1 MGKFKINNKYGFQ
14 DNDHNVIIP
23 AIYDALP
30 YSLED
35 RNVVRKNGKCGVIS
49 REGDVIIDFIHDDI
63 IKLKDGLYSVRHN
76 ISHDQWEC
84 YVIDELGSIIVQN
97 GYKNIYNV
105 GRYIQCFKEA
115 FYEFHSFSSEANR
128 YSYKWQKDGVVYDV
142 NGNLIREGKAIE
154 DLGTILL
161 FDVESKVIAFDVNE
175 RRLLLNVYDEFHQLT
190 ENRYI
195 VRKSTEDGNWF
206 FGVINKFEEIII
218 PFDYKY
224 IKGHNKF
231 IQCFKDAECEKE
243 YHKSLNNHYTYENFK
258 DEIWYNTDGILIHE
272 GKANYLFNSL
282 LAVQSNNKWGV
293 KNSSNQRIV
302 NFFYDAISFISE
314 NIIICKDSNIG
325 LLGENGNLII
335 SPSYKKI
342 ESVNVQEGI
351 YHDWHGKLY
360 DCYSHEYF
368 YDTNGCNFNW
378 KGEKLDRLY
387 HKEISVNDR
396 GNILKSGE
404 SFFSIENTIIL
415 STSNYSELFS
425 VKTGI
430 IPNSRYEEIHQLTNL
445 SFCVKQN
452 GLYGIYRVDTEELII
467 PCEYDSSSRYHASE
481 ARSIHHD

>member
-161 FDVESKVIAFDVNE
+161 FDVESKIIAFDVNE
-175 RRLLLNVYDEFHQLT
+175 SRLLLNVYDEFHQLT

-218 PFDYKY
+218 PFD
-224 IKGHNKF
+224 
-231 IQCFKDAECEKE
+231 
-243 YHKSLNNHYTYENFK
+243 
-258 DEIWYNTDGILIHE
+258 
-272 GKANYLFNSL
+272 
-282 LAVQSNNKWGV
+282 
-293 KNSSNQRIV
+293 
-302 NFFYDAISFISE
+302 
-314 NIIICKDSNIG
+314 
-325 LLGENGNLII
+325 
-335 SPSYKKI
+335 P
-342 ESVNVQEGI
+342 
-351 YHDWHGKLY
+351 
-360 DCYSHEYF
+360 
-368 YDTNGCNFNW
+368 
-378 KGEKLDRLY
+378 
-387 HKEISVNDR
+387 
-396 GNILKSGE
+396 
-404 SFFSIENTIIL
+404 
-415 STSNYSELFS
+415 
-425 VKTGI
+425 
-430 IPNSRYEEIHQLTNL
+430 
-445 SFCVKQN
+445 
-452 GLYGIYRVDTEELII
+452 
-467 PCEYDSSSRYHASE
+467 
-481 ARSIHHD
+481 